1 MRALPGAV
9 LSEAQEPTT
18 DEFRSFAAE
27 MEPRL
32 RFALAGSSPPEV
44 VREAVQDAL
53 VYAWSHWDRVTST
66 SNPGGYLYRVAKRRT
81 WRQGRVRLVPADPPA
96 DDSRWVEPG
105 LDAALGSLSDMQRKV
120 VYLIEGLGLS
130 QREVADLLSIRRS
143 SVRTH
148 LERALKRLRQ
158 ELGVQ
163 IDV

>member
-1 MRALPGAV
+1 M
-9 LSEAQEPTT
+9 SEARTPTS
-18 DEFRSFAAE
+18 DEFRSFAVE
-27 MEPRL
+27 MEPKL

-53 VYAWSHWDRVTST
+53 VYAWSHWDRMVSV

-81 WRQGRVRLVPADPPA
+81 WRQNVLRPVPSDPPA

-105 LDAALGSLSDMQRKV
+105 LEAALASLSRMQRKV
-120 VYLIEGLGLS
+120 VCLVDGLGLS
-130 QREVADLLSIRRS
+130 QREVAELLSIRRS

-148 LERALKRLRQ
+148 RERGLRRLRR
-158 ELGVQ
+158 ELGVP